1 MQENTHFLPT
11 RNMGFNKMKKKVIS
25 ILLSTAMTAV
35 LLAGC
40 GDAAQETAAPETAE
54 EAPAAE

>member
-1 MQENTHFLPT
+1 
-11 RNMGFNKMKKKVIS
+11 MKKKVIS

-40 GDAAQETAAPETAE
+40 GDAAQETAAPEWQE
-54 EAPAAE
+54 N

>member
-1 MQENTHFLPT
+1 
-11 RNMGFNKMKKKVIS
+11 MKKKVIS

-40 GDAAQETAAPETAE
+40 GDAAQETAAPE
-54 EAPAAE
+54 AAEVYSWRPD

>member
-1 MQENTHFLPT
+1 
-11 RNMGFNKMKKKVIS
+11 MKKKVIS

-40 GDAAQETAAPETAE
+40 GDAAQETAAPEAKPAQQRG
-54 EAPAAE
+54 EAHRIDDDVKLYSRIEID